1 MIPAS
6 LAAPPIA
13 EDPCVQADW
22 LECLVIASDGS
33 ANFAAL
39 GRAWDKRRADEESD
53 YEGDGAPADAD
64 AYLEPVVS
72 EINQRVELLGDAYPF
87 KLSDN
92 GSSMTMVGDVGA
104 LSVGAIIYLFCLL
117 LSIAKADEVLEQDVI
132 DVDDDARRLFQACAT
147 LAAAGDINGNAINF
161 GFPRSDGSGFI
172 TALRRVYHAMTEGQ
186 VVAEPRP
193 GTSTNPKDEGIDVIA
208 WRSRRDGPGTY
219 YLLGQVAS
227 GKNWKG
233 KSVTEYID
241 PLHKLWFNESPASEP
256 IRAMFIPHCIKRSR
270 GATLAQQLH
279 TLTIQFGIVYYRY
292 RLPIYAAEGF
302 ALAGVEDKGLQIE
315 GRDKFP
321 DVTKWVNNTIQ
332 KLRT

>member
-6 LAAPPIA
+6 LAAPPIS
-13 EDPCVQADW
+13 EDPCIQADW
-22 LECLVIASDGS
+22 LECLAIAGDGR
-33 ANFAAL
+33 ANFAEL
-39 GRAWDKRRADEESD
+39 GRAWDKQRADEESD
-53 YEGDGAPADAD
+53 YAGDDAPADSD

-72 EINQRVELLGDAYPF
+72 EINQRIELLGGAYPF
-87 KLSDN
+87 ELS
-92 GSSMTMVGDVGA
+92 GDDRSIILASNPDALPVGA
-104 LSVGAIIYLFCLL
+104 VVYLFCLL
-117 LSIAKADEVLEQDVI
+117 LSIAKLDEVLEQDVI
-132 DVDDDARRLFQACAT
+132 DVDDHARRLFQVCAT

-172 TALRRVYHAMTEGQ
+172 SALRRVYHAMTEGQ

-227 GKNWKG
+227 GKNWQG

-241 PLHKLWFNESPASEP
+241 PLHNLWFNQSPASEP
-256 IRAMFIPHCIKRSR
+256 IRAMFIPHCIKRTR

-279 TLTIQFGIVYYRY
+279 ALTLRFGIVYYRY
-292 RLPIYAAEGF
+292 RLPVYAAEGL
-302 ALAGVEDKGLQIE
+302 ALSKIENSGLLIE
-315 GRDKFP
+315 GMDQFP
-321 DVTKWVNNTIQ
+321 DVAKWVGDTIQ